1 MAKFYKNKKTDRI
14 FWVNNLG
21 EQIGV
26 FEFTFDKEK
35 IYNLFQDYPHA
46 LTPDEVVIFDK
57 ENPEWADFF
66 KDRKK

>member
-46 LTPDEVVIFDK
+46 LTPDEIEIFDK

>member
-1 MAKFYKNKKTDRI
+1 MAQFYKNKKTDKI
-14 FWVNNLG
+14 WWVNNLG

-46 LTPDEVVIFDK
+46 LTPEEVDTFDK

>member
-46 LTPDEVVIFDK
+46 LTPDEVEIFDK